1 MNDHERFK
9 KHLMNS
15 QKCVWKASKSLSD
28 IGLPVTIEPTF
39 YSDSYDNRLYYQ
51 DNGDIR
57 ISLRIEVKGI
67 NTNFK
72 CQEDFPYSHMFVC
85 AKHSWDFTNPKPFG
99 YIIYNKEQTHFAF
112 IPGSTHSSWSVNT
125 IKDKR
130 YDNMVQKVYK
140 VSLDKV
146 LWNEYPQT
154 IKGEI

>member
-9 KHLMNS
+9 KHLMDS

-67 NTNFK
+67 NTNFT

-112 IPGSTHSSWSVNT
+112 IPGSTHSSWTVNT

-130 YDNMVQKVYK
+130 YGNMVQKVYK
-140 VSLDKV
+140 VSLEKV

-154 IKGEI
+154 IKGAI

>member
-9 KHLMNS
+9 KHLMDS

-57 ISLRIEVKGI
+57 ISLRIEVIGI
-67 NTNFK
+67 NTNFP

-85 AKHSWDFTNPKPFG
+85 AKHSWDFAHPKPFG
-99 YIIYNKEQTHFAF
+99 YVIYNKDQTKFAF

>member
-67 NTNFK
+67 NTSFT
-72 CQEDFPYSHMFVC
+72 CQDDFPYSHMFVC
-85 AKHSWDFTNPKPFG
+85 AKHSWDFSNPKPFG

-112 IPGSTHSSWSVNT
+112 IPGSTHSSWTVNT

-140 VSLDKV
+140 VSLEKV

-154 IKGEI
+154 IKGAI

>member
-1 MNDHERFK
+1 
-9 KHLMNS
+9 MNS

-67 NTNFK
+67 NTNFTCK
-72 CQEDFPYSHMFVC
+72 EDFPYSHMFVC